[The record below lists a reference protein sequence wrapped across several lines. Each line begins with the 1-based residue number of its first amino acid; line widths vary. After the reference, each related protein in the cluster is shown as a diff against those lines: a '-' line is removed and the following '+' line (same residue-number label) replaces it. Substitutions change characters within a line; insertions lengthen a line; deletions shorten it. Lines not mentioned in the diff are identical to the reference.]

1 MKKNLFYIA
10 TAALALVSCNEEE
23 LVQVPVNQAN
33 GVLTATFEH
42 DATTRM
48 HIDAANSN
56 ALTWSEG
63 DMIIVFDK
71 NDIGHL
77 YTLQEGAGSAN
88 ATFVTEDVFTE
99 EIIGA
104 SFHHDVGHSNNTL
117 GGFQL
122 NCWDLD
128 QKIPGMCDLPMW
140 GKVTNGGKIEF
151 KHLAGVLKVNLTNI
165 PAGYKRLIVETSNAI
180 RGNFFTADTSVEYPV
195 LSGSSDSEAMKKVNI
210 DFTESSGEANN
221 AVLYLP
227 LPVGEYEF
235 INVSISDGES
245 TMMLKSWTDKTVE
258 RAKVY
263 STSADIST
271 YVTTADELNSAVTNE
286 NITTINLGGDISMS
300 EILTINRAVTLN
312 GNGHTLTSS
321 ATRAIN
327 IETDGEVM
335 VKNLIVTASG
345 ERAFNVINKPAK
357 LTLTNVTATA
367 KNYAVMVATSA
378 GQNVDRYENAAKL
391 TVNNSDLTGLNVVNI
406 AGAYT
411 EVAITNTN
419 LTCNDQSDKESY
431 AAISVYNTGNDV
443 IVRVN
448 GGTITVNGDSYAA
461 FNIANNV
468 LIALDNPTFNGTS
481 EYREDIE
488 IGSCYITYANQT
500 AYGFISL
507 EDALEYAKSGET
519 IVLAN
524 DVEIS
529 ANTEIP
535 AGVTLDGAD
544 KSISTNEVAGT
555 SGKGKGVFHLAGGTI
570 KNVNFTSRNTQYD
583 IIVTASGS
591 VIEGCKF
598 ETASEVWTSVDG
610 ETTYGKRA
618 IFTGGTEDLTG
629 NLTVEN
635 CTFDDQVYAF
645 NFSNAKNQM
654 AITFE
659 GCTLGGW
666 LSGHGASHTFNECTF
681 TTSGDYAN
689 YIPYCPATFNNCIF
703 NEGFTISLRHG
714 STYAFDNCTYNENHV
729 GSPSDLKWDFS
740 GDGNDNGTG
749 ETVEIANYDHT
760 WTNSVGAS
768 TGEEEAT
775 PEWIESGNQGYVPE

>member
-1 MKKNLFYIA
+1 MKKSLFYIA
-10 TAALALVSCNEEE
+10 AASLALVSCNEEE
-23 LVQVPVNQAN
+23 LVNAPVSNVN
-33 GVLTATFEH
+33 RVLTATFEQ
-42 DATTRM
+42 DAATRM

-63 DMIIVFDK
+63 DMIHAWDASGNAGI
-71 NDIGHL
+71 L
-77 YTLQEGAGSAN
+77 PLQGGAGTAS
-88 ATFVTEDVFTE
+88 ATFEVTDNLTDKIVAAAFHTDASYNLSTSTLIMHCLTFSSIQEDEGVLT
-99 EIIGA
+99 
-104 SFHHDVGHSNNTL
+104 
-117 GGFQL
+117 
-122 NCWDLD
+122 
-128 QKIPGMCDLPMW
+128 LPMW
-140 GKVTNGGKIEF
+140 GVVDESSNIEF
-151 KHLAGVLKVNLTNI
+151 KHLAGLLKVNLNNV
-165 PAGYKRLIVETSNAI
+165 PEGYNELVVETDKVITGEFSADVSQDNPV
-180 RGNFFTADTSVEYPV
+180 FTPLT
-195 LSGSSDSEAMKKVNI
+195 N
-210 DFTESSGEANN
+210 TESNKTVTITFNSTSQI
-221 AVLYLP
+221 LYIP
-227 LPVGEYEF
+227 LPVGKYEF
-235 INVSISDGES
+235 INVGISDGEN
-245 TMMLKSWTDKTVE
+245 TMMLKQWKNKTVE
-258 RAKVY
+258 RAMVY

-286 NITTINLGGDISMS
+286 NITTINLGDNISMS

-367 KNYAVMVATSA
+367 KNYAVNVATSA
-378 GQNVDRYENAAKL
+378 GENADCYENAAKL

-431 AAISVYNTGNDV
+431 AAISVYYTGNDV
-443 IVRVN
+443 NVRVN

-461 FNIANNV
+461 FNIANKV

-488 IGSCYITYANQT
+488 MGSCYITYANQT

-519 IVLAN
+519 IVLAK

-529 ANTEIP
+529 ANTVIP

-544 KSISTNEVAGT
+544 KSISTNEEAGT
-555 SGKGKGVFHLAGGTI
+555 SGKGKGVFQLAGGTI
-570 KNVNFTSRNTQYD
+570 KNVNFTSPNTQYD
-583 IIVTASGS
+583 IIVTAGGS

-598 ETASEVWTSVDG
+598 NTASAVTNADG
-610 ETTYGKRA
+610 SITYGKRA
-618 IFTGGTEDLTG
+618 IFTGGTVELNG
-629 NLTVEN
+629 NLTVKS
-635 CTFDDQVYAF
+635 CTFDDKVYAF
-645 NFSNAKNQM
+645 NFSNAKNNM
-654 AITFE
+654 AIAFE
-659 GCTLGGW
+659 DCILGGW
-666 LSGHGASHTFNECTF
+666 LSGHGASHTFTNCTF
-681 TTSGDYAN
+681 TKSGDYAN
-689 YIPYCPATFNNCIF
+689 YIPYCSATFNKCIF

-714 STYAFDNCTYNENHV
+714 STYAFDNCTYNGNHV

-740 GDGNDNGTG
+740 GDGNDNGTS

-775 PEWIESGNQGYVPE
+775 PEWIRSGNEGWIPE